1 MLSRQHNFYQ
11 QFLQLADALLIG
23 VSLWV
28 AHALR
33 FYVLNQLDLF
43 DDVAMLPRFD
53 NCYWMIALAL
63 PLGPLALEYMG
74 FYQTQPPVGWLRSM
88 GRSACALFLVL
99 VVIFTCVIVFR
110 IQQRTISRTALGLF
124 FLLGTGLLSLRCVAF
139 KVWLHRRGSR
149 VHLRQYI
156 LLCGLKKDREIWK
169 QRFLLQTGK
178 TFEIKAEFD
187 LLDEGLDRFIET
199 LHVESVDI
207 VVFSLEANVIPQI
220 REALL
225 ACEAEGI
232 EAWVSADFIQT
243 LFTRV
248 QFDQFAGQPLL
259 IYRTAPTISWELVAK
274 RIIDVIGAFLLL
286 VISSPFILI
295 IALLVRWTSTG
306 PVIFWQNRSGLHGR
320 PFRMYKFR
328 SMVTNAEQAR
338 AELESMNEMS
348 GPVFKVKNDP
358 RVTPLGQILRK
369 TSLDELPQLW
379 NVLRGEMS
387 LVGPR
392 PLPLYETA
400 NFGDL
405 SQRRRMSVR
414 PGLTC
419 LWQVRGRN
427 SITDFKDWVRLDLEY
442 IDRWT
447 LWLDIEIL
455 LRTIPVVLFGWGR
468 QVVARSTLL

>member
-11 QFLQLADALLIG
+11 QFLQLADALLIAL
-23 VSLWV
+23 SLWLG
-28 AHALR
+28 HALR
-33 FYVLNQLDLF
+33 FYLLNKLVWF
-43 DDVAMLPRFD
+43 DDYPLEPQFK

-63 PLGPLALEYMG
+63 PAGPLALEYMG
-74 FYQTQPPVGWLRSM
+74 FYQTQPPVGWLRSA
-88 GRSACALFLVL
+88 GRIAWALLLVL
-99 VVIFTCVIVFR
+99 IAIFTCVVIVR
-110 IQQRTISRTALGLF
+110 IPQATISRTALGLF
-124 FLLGTGLLSLRCVAF
+124 FLIATTLLTARYIGFHQWLGQ
-139 KVWLHRRGSR
+139 RGAR

-156 LLCGLKKDREIWK
+156 LLCGGQKDRESWK
-169 QRFLLQTGK
+169 QRFLSQPGK
-178 TFEIKAEFD
+178 NFEIKAEFD
-187 LLDEGLDRFIET
+187 LREEGLERFIET
-199 LHVESVDI
+199 LHDETVDI
-207 VVFSLEANVIPQI
+207 VVFSVEENVMPQI

-232 EAWVSADFIQT
+232 EAWVAADFIQT

-259 IYRTAPTISWELVAK
+259 IYRTAPAISWELVAK
-274 RIIDVIGAFLLL
+274 RILDVSGAFVLLIVTSPIILL
-286 VISSPFILI
+286 VAMLI
-295 IALLVRWTSTG
+295 RWTSPG

-358 RVTPLGQILRK
+358 RVTPLGRWLRK

-400 NFGDL
+400 NFGDI

-419 LWQVRGRN
+419 LWQVRGR
-427 SITDFKDWVRLDLEY
+427 SQITDFKDWVRLDLEY

-455 LRTIPVVLFGWGR
+455 MRTVPVVLFGWG
-468 QVVARSTLL
+468 AK